1 MVGAKAVKD
10 LNHLF
15 CQKII
20 EMQWHLKWQY
30 VLLVHRASPAN
41 LFLLVHTKD
50 EFLSHAEKCDGFY
63 NKLVLT
69 SIMLSPVLIC
79 FNLNITF

>member
-30 VLLVHRASPAN
+30 VLLDHRASPDN

-50 EFLSHAEKCDGFY
+50 EFLSHVEKYDGFC
-63 NKLVLT
+63 NKFCSFD
-69 SIMLSPVLIC
+69 SISHCLGYLI
-79 FNLNITF
+79 LLILIL